1 MMRSDLKKAH
11 CGVLPCTVGH
21 IPQLPVSP
29 DGHLDSVSALDIAP
43 VEPARDNVGIE
54 KDSPLDDG
62 AEPCILNL
70 GIEPL
75 EPGIVNPENCELE
88 CGAEKPE
95 KAGLDCGAEK
105 PEKYSPLVDGPI
117 AL

>member
-1 MMRSDLKKAH
+1 M
-11 CGVLPCTVGH
+11 
-21 IPQLPVSP
+21 
-29 DGHLDSVSALDIAP
+29 SALDIAP

-70 GIEPL
+70 GIEPF
-75 EPGIVNPENCELE
+75 EPG
-88 CGAEKPE
+88 GAEKPE

-105 PEKYSPLVDGPI
+105 PEKYSPLVDEPI